1 MALALSSR
9 RRSGRLSMTSLIDII
24 FLLLLFFML
33 TSTFSRFAE
42 VELSA
47 AGGGAG
53 QGTPPQTQV
62 LFLRLSESG
71 PSLNG
76 TPVPT
81 GALHDTVATRS
92 AEADTP
98 MRLLIAV
105 TGGVT
110 AQELTDTLVALR
122 GINTITLTVLEAG

>member
-1 MALALSSR
+1 MALALTSR
-9 RRSGRLSMTSLIDII
+9 RKSGRLSMTSLIDII

-47 AGGGAG
+47 AGGQAG
-53 QGTPPQTQV
+53 QSAGAQPQM

-71 PSLNG
+71 LSLNG
-76 TPVPT
+76 APVPPET
-81 GALHDTVATRS
+81 LHDTIATRS
-92 AEADTP
+92 AGTEIP
-98 MRLLIAV
+98 MRLLVAV
-105 TGGVT
+105 TEGVT
-110 AQELTDTLVALR
+110 AQALTDTLVALR

>member
-1 MALALSSR
+1 MALALTSR

-53 QGTPPQTQV
+53 QSASAQPQM

-71 PSLNG
+71 LSLNG
-76 TPVPT
+76 APVAAD
-81 GALHDTVATRS
+81 ALHDTVAARS
-92 AEADTP
+92 AETDTP
-98 MRLLIAV
+98 MRLLVAV

-110 AQELTDTLVALR
+110 AQDLTDTLVALR
-122 GINTITLTVLEAG
+122 GIDTITLTVLEAG